1 MRQFFLTK
9 WDSLSY
15 KLFQFLLQSSAVIF
29 LQSETSLSQVKLQAK
44 YYKLRQNR
52 ENYYKERQFIP
63 NWRNYYTKWEI
74 TLSVEFSFKLFTTA
88 CITKRNYF
96 FAAKRRNVRREQ
108 ISTRQELDIFFG
120 SIPFYFPPISNISIL
135 LKTIKMYIFPTY
147 SPKRNLQS
155 HILRGYLKN
164 SANKICDVMYG

>member
-1 MRQFFLTK
+1 MKQWDSFFLTK

-15 KLFQFLLQSSAVIF
+15 KLFQFLSQSSAVIF

-88 CITKRNYF
+88 SVLQKETIFLPQKGEMYDGSKYLLDKNLIYF
-96 FAAKRRNVRREQ
+96 LVVFPF
-108 ISTRQELDIFFG
+108 IFLPLA
-120 SIPFYFPPISNISIL
+120 I
-135 LKTIKMYIFPTY
+135 
-147 SPKRNLQS
+147 
-155 HILRGYLKN
+155 
-164 SANKICDVMYG
+164 